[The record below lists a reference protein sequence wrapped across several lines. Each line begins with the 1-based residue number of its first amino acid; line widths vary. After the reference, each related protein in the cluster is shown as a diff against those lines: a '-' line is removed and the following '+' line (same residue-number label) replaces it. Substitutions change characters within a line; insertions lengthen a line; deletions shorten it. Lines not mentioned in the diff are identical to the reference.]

1 MSEATTETTAET
13 TTGPPAA
20 NVPTESTAGKTFTQ
34 ADLDRVVADRVARER
49 KKYEGH
55 DDFKAQAAEL
65 ATLRES
71 QKSEMQKLADQKATA
86 ERQASEAQAAAQAA
100 NTELLRYRV
109 AAKAKL
115 SPELAERLKGGTE
128 EELLADAKEL
138 LKLVGP
144 QGPPDFDGGARKT
157 AKTNDMNQ
165 VIRQAAGL
173 A

>member
-1 MSEATTETTAET
+1 MSEATTETTPET
-13 TTGPPAA
+13 GTQPVV
-20 NVPTESTAGKTFTQ
+20 NEPTESTAGQTFTQ
-34 ADLDRVVADRVARER
+34 ADVDRIVKDRVGRVE
-49 KKYEGH
+49 KKYAGH
-55 DDFKAQAAEL
+55 DDLKARAAQL
-65 ATLRES
+65 AALEES
-71 QKSEMQKLADQKATA
+71 QKSETQKLADQKAAA